1 MIVSLFCETDP
12 QAWGIKAVTESIPT
26 IKVELASPQSPESE
40 NMRDEFGSKASQPK
54 ESQEGG
60 GLVMKAPSSAKE
72 RKDKMAYEDDDKEPQ
87 RLMRCLSDP
96 GPAADEED
104 EDEPFLP

>member
-1 MIVSLFCETDP
+1 
-12 QAWGIKAVTESIPT
+12 
-26 IKVELASPQSPESE
+26 
-40 NMRDEFGSKASQPK
+40 MRGEFGSKASQPK
-54 ESQEGG
+54 ESKEEG
-60 GLVMKAPSSAKE
+60 GLVMKAPSQAKE